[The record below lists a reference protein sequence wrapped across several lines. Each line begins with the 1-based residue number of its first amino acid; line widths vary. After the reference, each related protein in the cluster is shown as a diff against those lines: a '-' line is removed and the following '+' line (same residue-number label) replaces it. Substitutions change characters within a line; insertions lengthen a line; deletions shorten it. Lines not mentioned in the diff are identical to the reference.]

1 MNGGQRVTV
10 FFERLLR
17 HAWLFILLAPLVAWS
32 EDRGAAV
39 AVKKDKRVALVIG
52 NSAYPAS
59 PLLNPTNDA
68 RAMAAKLRSLG
79 FEVHAY
85 ENLSHKD
92 MNRAISRFGEDLGK
106 GGVSLLF
113 YAGHGMQVKGR
124 NYLIPV
130 DAEIRS
136 EASVRNE
143 AVDVDQVLEQMDAA
157 RTGLN
162 IVILDACRN
171 NPFERRFRGASGGLA
186 SMDAPKGTLIAYATG
201 PGKVASDGSGAN
213 GLYTSEILK
222 VIEEPGLRI
231 EDVFKRVRL
240 NVARETND
248 EQLPWETSSLVGD
261 FYFNP
266 AKASVQTTVAPSTG
280 AAVVTMLEI
289 EALEEEMQVTAPTR
303 VSRSMDAKGDG
314 VAQLKAGDWVRV
326 TGRIPSLRL
335 YRLAL
340 EGKDGIAY
348 VPMSSLESPWF
359 KRIGRLYKGNIGN
372 NVRQPDAVV
381 TRFDFMNG
389 KLFGTYTIVEPG
401 GKTDGTLEDFRV
413 LGPGRGIFRWKDP
426 YGSGSLEV
434 EFKGDLAAFSGT
446 WKVKDMPDQ
455 GGNWSGTRQ

>member
-1 MNGGQRVTV
+1 MEQSLKRWMKNAC
-10 FFERLLR
+10 LAL
-17 HAWLFILLAPLVAWS
+17 LLAPLVVWAAGERNLGISATASAGTS
-32 EDRGAAV
+32 E
-39 AVKKDKRVALVIG
+39 KRVALLIG
-52 NSAYPAS
+52 NSSYKTS
-59 PLLNPTNDA
+59 PLANPVNDA
-68 RAMAAKLRSLG
+68 RAMAGKLRALG

-85 ENLSHKD
+85 ENLTQKE
-92 MNRAISRFGEDLGK
+92 MNRAVTKFGEALSG

-124 NYLIPV
+124 NFLIPI
-130 DAEIRS
+130 DAEIRA
-136 EASVRNE
+136 EAAVRNE
-143 AVDVDQVLEQMDAA
+143 ALDVEQVMEQMDAA

-201 PGKVASDGSGAN
+201 PGKVASDGDGAN

-240 NVARETND
+240 NVARATND

-261 FYFNP
+261 FYFKP
-266 AKASVQTTVAPSTG
+266 GQAVAASPSGAPSG
-280 AAVVTMLEI
+280 APLLATVEI
-289 EALEEEMQVTAPTR
+289 EAMEEEMQVVSAAP
-303 VSRSMDAKGDG
+303 VSRTRDG
-314 VAQLKAGDWVRV
+314 QGREVALKVGDWVRV
-326 TGRIPSLRL
+326 TGRIASLSR
-335 YRLAL
+335 YRVAL
-340 EGKDGIAY
+340 EKGVGY
-348 VPMSSLESPWF
+348 VPMSSLEAPWF
-359 KRIGRLYKGNIGN
+359 RKIGRLYKGAIGN

-389 KLFGTYTIVEPG
+389 KLFGTYTIVEPS
-401 GKTDGTLEDFRV
+401 GKTDGTLEDFRA
-413 LGPGRGIFRWKDP
+413 LGPGRGSFKWKDP

-455 GGNWSGTRQ
+455 GGNWSGARQ